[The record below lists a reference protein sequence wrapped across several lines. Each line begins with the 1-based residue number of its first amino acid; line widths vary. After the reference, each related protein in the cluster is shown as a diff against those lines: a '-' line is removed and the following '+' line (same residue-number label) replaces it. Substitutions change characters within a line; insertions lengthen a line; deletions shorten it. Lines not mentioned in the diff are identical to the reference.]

1 MDPLSLLSCTVAAP
15 PPFCCLQVPPEL
27 AAVQLKR
34 RAPARPTLQQ
44 LQSNLQA
51 LGISEQQQQHGQPP
65 H

>member
-1 MDPLSLLSCTVAAP
+1 MLHLWYVRLYVP
-15 PPFCCLQVPPEL
+15 LQVPPEL

-34 RAPARPTLQQ
+34 RTPARPTLQQ

-51 LGISEQQQQHGQPP
+51 LGISEQQQQSHLQP